1 MPRKRATLSVAPAAD
16 KSLQT
21 PSPKSRHMGSASNL
35 GLNQLL
41 QSQWSGH
48 KRAHSVNHSNHGGG
62 SNSGGQET
70 AQLGFSPLVSD
81 LLDDLACVD
90 KLTEVKTEI
99 GKARAFVRLSL
110 EKKLLAWHLRQLLNE
125 AELLRALYRKHAF
138 LRQEDEREQFV
149 YHLESLSVVDH
160 FCFTHHFKSI
170 ATDYSVLL
178 VPSAK
183 RPSAASTSA
192 NGHLKLFGS
201 LGESEIVSIPR
212 HTLHLQ
218 VSCRS
223 NLGPL
228 STLSLGHDNA
238 GLSPR
243 WLLDCL
249 LVRNDITGHVHKFP
263 CGRWLGRGV
272 DDDSLERLLVSAPLT
287 PRELH
292 ELACQQ
298 QQQQPSTPSSSSSP
312 NPDRGCR
319 SPITTT
325 LTSAASTTSTTTS
338 SSERARLPVA
348 VIQETLG
355 NSVNALLKFFERPG
369 ADRHLLTPLLCG
381 RDESL
386 VTALE
391 HVFLFGFRSYKL
403 FSKKL
408 FIWDMLERAAQEF
421 DAPSIASFLYSPPQA
436 ANPPRAVKS
445 TDRFTS
451 TIREIN
457 QKSANF
463 GKDGK
468 FQIFVCLAC
477 R

>member
-1 MPRKRATLSVAPAAD
+1 MPRKRPTLSVAPAD

-35 GLNQLL
+35 NNLL

-48 KRAHSVNHSNHGGG
+48 KRAHSVN
-62 SNSGGQET
+62 NSGGVGAGYET
-70 AQLGFSPLVSD
+70 GQPAFGPLVSD
-81 LLDDLACVD
+81 LLNDLACVD
-90 KLTEVKTEI
+90 KLSEVKTEI

-110 EKKLLAWHLRQLLNE
+110 EKKLLAEHLRRLLDE

-138 LRQEDEREQFV
+138 LRQEDEREQFM
-149 YHLESLSVVDH
+149 YHLESLNVVDH

-178 VPSAK
+178 LPSAK
-183 RPSAASTSA
+183 RPGAASTSA

-201 LGESEIVSIPR
+201 LGESEIVPVPR
-212 HTLHLQ
+212 NTLHFQ
-218 VSCRS
+218 VACRS

-238 GLSPR
+238 GLTPR

-272 DDDSLERLLVSAPLT
+272 DDDSLERLLVSAPLSA
-287 PRELH
+287 RELH
-292 ELACQQ
+292 ELG
-298 QQQQPSTPSSSSSP
+298 QPSSPGLADRSRSPLAPSSASSA
-312 NPDRGCR
+312 G
-319 SPITTT
+319 
-325 LTSAASTTSTTTS
+325 S
-338 SSERARLPVA
+338 SSERPRLPVA
-348 VIQETLG
+348 TIQETLG
-355 NSVNALLKFFERPG
+355 NSVNALLKFFERPD
-369 ADRHLLTPLLCG
+369 AERHLLTPLLCG

-408 FIWDMLERAAQEF
+408 FVWDMLERAAQEF
-421 DAPSIASFLYSPPQA
+421 DGPSVASFLLSPQ
-436 ANPPRAVKS
+436 PPKAVKS
-445 TDRFTS
+445 TDRFTNA
-451 TIREIN
+451 IREIN
-457 QKSANF
+457 LKSANY

>member
-1 MPRKRATLSVAPAAD
+1 MPRKRATLSVAD

-35 GLNQLL
+35 NQLL
-41 QSQWSGH
+41 QSQWSGP
-48 KRAHSVNHSNHGGG
+48 KRAHSVNHNGG
-62 SNSGGQET
+62 SGSGSQET
-70 AQLGFSPLVSD
+70 GQLGFSPLVSD

-138 LRQEDEREQFV
+138 LRQEDEREQFM

-201 LGESEIVSIPR
+201 LGESEMVPIPR
-212 HTLHLQ
+212 HTLRFQ
-218 VSCRS
+218 VACRS

-228 STLSLGHDNA
+228 STLTLGHDNA
-238 GLSPR
+238 GLTPR

-272 DDDSLERLLVSAPLT
+272 DDDSLDRLLVSAPLT
-287 PRELH
+287 ARELH

-298 QQQQPSTPSSSSSP
+298 QPASPASSP
-312 NPDRGCR
+312 DPHRCR
-319 SPITTT
+319 SPV
-325 LTSAASTTSTTTS
+325 SVAVSSSS

-348 VIQETLG
+348 LIQETLG

-369 ADRHLLTPLLCG
+369 TDRHLLTPLLCG
-381 RDESL
+381 RDDSL

-421 DAPSIASFLYSPPQA
+421 DAPSVASFLYPPPPSQS